1 MTQAL
6 GTFNSEASRHFARGL
21 ARAFGGAI
29 IFSLPLLMTQEMW
42 DLASHIERPKLAIL
56 LALSFP
62 LFVGLSHHAGFEQT
76 FDWKDDVRDTC
87 VAYAVA
93 FIASAIM
100 LVLFGVIDLGV
111 SFNDLLA
118 KISLQIVP
126 AGFGALLGR
135 SLLEK
140 SERHEKDKAWE
151 AKYLGKL
158 FLMAAGA
165 LFLGMNIAPTDEVVL
180 IPHQLTEWHAVVLAL
195 LSLLLMHA
203 FVFAVEFR
211 GGAVVPQESSAWS
224 LFLRF
229 TLVGYAIVLLIS
241 LYLLWTFGRTEGLA
255 LHQAMAAMVV
265 LGFPA
270 AIGAAAARLIL

>member
-1 MTQAL
+1 MSRAL
-6 GTFNSEASRHFARGL
+6 DDFNSKASRQFARGL

-42 DLASHIERPKLAIL
+42 DIASHIDRWKIAIL
-56 LALSFP
+56 LAISFP

-93 FIASAIM
+93 IVASTIM
-100 LVLFGVIDLGV
+100 LALFGVIDAGIP
-111 SFNDLLA
+111 FNDLLA

-135 SLLEK
+135 SLLQKNERQEK
-140 SERHEKDKAWE
+140 HKGWE
-151 AKYLGKL
+151 AKYSGKL

-165 LFLGMNIAPTDEVVL
+165 LFLGMNIAPTDEVIAIL
-180 IPHQLTEWHAVVLAL
+180 HQMTEWHVVILAI
-195 LSLLLMHA
+195 LSVLLMHA

-211 GGAVVPQESSAWS
+211 GGAVIPEESSPWS

-229 TLVGYAIVLLIS
+229 TIVGYAIVLLIS
-241 LYLLWTFGRTEGLA
+241 FYLLWTFGRTEGLA
-255 LHQAMAAMVV
+255 LDQVAAAAVV